1 MGSQPKPAN
10 GMTFD
15 LQILDSNITTE
26 ISRDASIVFA
36 HWPTSNTVDKS
47 ILGPSQRIT
56 KWRPTHNVALISD
69 TKDLSS
75 LARRMPN
82 EFVKNLKI
90 DCFHV
95 IFQYENILRLEAK

>member
-36 HWPTSNTVDKS
+36 HWPTSNTIDKS
-47 ILGPSQRIT
+47 MLGPSQKVT
-56 KWRPTHNVALISD
+56 KWRPTHNVALITD
-69 TKDLSS
+69 TKDLST
-75 LARRMPN
+75 LAKKISN
-82 EFVKNLKI
+82 ESARNPTIK
-90 DCFHV
+90 CFHV
-95 IFQYENILRLEAK
+95 VFQYENVLRLEAK